1 MTKTIQLIET
11 YQFETKHFG
20 IVRIN
25 LTTGNGL
32 YNITIISNLIM
43 CEKTWHK
50 IFAGFISR
58 CIIKLEC
65 DLNET
70 WTYISLWQGINRDIS
85 WTNHWLKIQKSMF
98 LNPIWDFN
106 TIKFKVSFI
115 TNWVTSC
122 RFYWLDLIGNQ
133 DVWK

>member
-50 IFAGFISR
+50 IFAGFKATLITLS
-58 CIIKLEC
+58 LE
-65 DLNET
+65 
-70 WTYISLWQGINRDIS
+70 
-85 WTNHWLKIQKSMF
+85 H
-98 LNPIWDFN
+98 
-106 TIKFKVSFI
+106 FI
-115 TNWVTSC
+115 TVMKLSDDTLSTNFFIEVFQPFQEILRNEELSTA
-122 RFYWLDLIGNQ
+122 
-133 DVWK
+133 DVILQRIVS